1 MVDSVAEH
9 HALRRQ
15 GILDAAVDVLGEDG
29 IQAVTPAAVAA
40 RTGLARNSIYQYHPS
55 TGALVAAAVEE
66 AFRRALAEV
75 AVRVSPDTDASQ
87 RLRGWITAGLNA
99 AVSGHAVWRAEG
111 ADLPQECHQRVVELH
126 TRLQTPLVDALTEL
140 AWPEPKAMAELVAGL
155 VRAGADQV
163 RRGDEVDA
171 VVDRIVTLLPGQVG
185 SVTA

>member
-9 HALRRQ
+9 HELRRR
-15 GILDAAVDVLGEDG
+15 GILDAAVEVLGEDG

-75 AVRVSPDTDASQ
+75 TVHVPSEGDATE
-87 RLRGWITAGLNA
+87 RLLGWITAGLNA

-126 TRLQTPLVDALTEL
+126 HQLQAPLIDALTSL
-140 AWPEPKAMAELVAGL
+140 GCAEPSAMAELVAGL

-163 RRGDEVDA
+163 RRGDNVDA
-171 VVDRIVTLLPGQVG
+171 VVDRIDTLLHGQVG